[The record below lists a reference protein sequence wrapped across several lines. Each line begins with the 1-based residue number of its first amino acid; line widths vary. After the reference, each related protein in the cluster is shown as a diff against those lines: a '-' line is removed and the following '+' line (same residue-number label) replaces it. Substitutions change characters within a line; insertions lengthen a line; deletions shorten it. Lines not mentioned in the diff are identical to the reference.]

1 MMRTTRR
8 TAGVALLAAIAA
20 GCASA
25 NSRFY
30 TLTATAPAA
39 GGPALPV
46 SVTVGPVTL
55 PAAVDR
61 PQLVVQAAPNRV
73 QLDEFNRWVAPLDDM
88 VSRVVAANLEV
99 LLGTDRVVAGPVAS
113 FGPAY
118 RVTLDVQQF
127 DSVPGQGVLIDTVWS
142 VHRPGGDGPRV
153 GRTVARE
160 DVHDAARTGP
170 GVFDA
175 LAAAHSRALATISAD
190 VAAALRAEVAADAAR
205 PRLAPT
211 GKTRTPRKE

>member
-1 MMRTTRR
+1 MRIR
-8 TAGVALLAAIAA
+8 TGRAGVALLAAVAA

-39 GGPALPV
+39 DGPAVPV
-46 SVTVGPVTL
+46 AVTVGPVSL

-61 PQLVVQAAPNRV
+61 PQLVVQAAPNRL
-73 QLDEFNRWVAPLDDM
+73 QLDEFNRWAAPLDDT
-88 VSRVVAANLEV
+88 VARAVAQNLET
-99 LLGTDRVVAGPVAS
+99 LLGSNRVVAGPMAN

-127 DSVPGQGVLIDTVWS
+127 ETVPGQGVLIDAVWA
-142 VHRPGGDGPRV
+142 VHGPAGGTARV

-160 DVHDAARTGP
+160 DVGDARDY
-170 GVFDA
+170 DA

-190 VAAALRAEVAADAAR
+190 VAAAVRAQAAADAAE
-205 PRLAPT
+205 PHRLAPT
-211 GKTRTPRKE
+211 GKTGRLRRE